1 MTTEQWEALMDH
13 VRRVLYPNGAPKPA
27 TADDTPKR
35 PEPEDRPARTG
46 AKPPSTP

>member
-1 MTTEQWEALMDH
+1 MTTAEWNALIAY
-13 VRRVLYPNGAPKPA
+13 VRRVLYPHGAPKPA
-27 TADDTPKR
+27 TADDMPKR

>member
-1 MTTEQWEALMDH
+1 MTESEWNALMAH

-35 PEPEDRPARTG
+35 PEPEDRPDQT
-46 AKPPSTP
+46 KETS